1 MCGPAPLAVGPL
13 GWTQLSWCSLP
24 VKAEEKRP
32 GTNEAE
38 APLVVHVVRQ
48 FHPNRG
54 GLEDVVAN
62 LGRAAIARGWRV
74 RVVTLDRLFTD
85 AQNRLPAHEM
95 LGEIEIVRIA
105 WRGSSRYPL
114 APGVYRHLRDASVV
128 HVHAVDFFFDALALG
143 RFLYRRPA
151 IATTHGGFFHTPK
164 HALIKKIWFR
174 ALTALSAR
182 LYDRLV
188 CCSRSDMALFAP
200 LAPSR
205 TVLIENGADVGKF
218 RASASQRPVKRLAT
232 IGRFSSNKRLDRLL
246 DAMKALMAADGEW
259 RLDIVGVPGDVSL
272 ADLQAMITARGLEGC
287 VEIHCDLENDAIAHL
302 LGQVSLF
309 ISASEYEGFGLV
321 AIEAMSAGLL
331 PVLNGNDAFRLLAE
345 RHGQIGIADF
355 SQPEAAARAVGE
367 AWRRLCE
374 DPEGLRARLQAE
386 AEDYSWE
393 RVAGRYLQVY
403 DEAMHARGEGKRR

>member
-1 MCGPAPLAVGPL
+1 M
-13 GWTQLSWCSLP
+13 
-24 VKAEEKRP
+24 
-32 GTNEAE
+32 
-38 APLVVHVVRQ
+38 
-48 FHPNRG
+48 
-54 GLEDVVAN
+54 AN
-62 LGRAAIARGWRV
+62 LARAAVARGWRA

-85 AQNRLPAHEM
+85 PQGRLPAREM
-95 LGEIEIVRIA
+95 FGDIEIVRIP

-114 APGVYRHLRDASVV
+114 APGVYRHLRDAGVV

-143 RFLYRRPA
+143 RFLYGRPA
-151 IATTHGGFFHTPK
+151 IATTHGGFFHTPR

-174 ALTALSAR
+174 AVTALSAR
-182 LYDRLV
+182 LYDRVV

-200 LAPSR
+200 LAPGR

-218 RASASQRPVKRLAT
+218 SAAASERPVKRLVT

-246 DAMKALMAADGEW
+246 DAMKALTAADGEW
-259 RLDIVGVPGDVSL
+259 RLDIAGVPGDVSL
-272 ADLQAMITARGLEGC
+272 ADLQAMVAARGLEEQ
-287 VEIHCDLENDAIAHL
+287 VTIHCGLENDGIARL
-302 LGQVSLF
+302 LGQACLF
-309 ISASEYEGFGLV
+309 VSASEYEGFGLV

-345 RHGQIGIADF
+345 RHRLIGVADF
-355 SQPEAAARAVGE
+355 AQPEAAALSIGE

-374 DPEGLRARLQAE
+374 NPEGLRARLQAE

-403 DEAMHARGEGKRR
+403 DEAMHAREEGRRR